1 LTSEKNMLKFKLLYL
16 MYSYNFSLT
25 HKCRYPL

>member
-25 HKCRYPL
+25 HKCI